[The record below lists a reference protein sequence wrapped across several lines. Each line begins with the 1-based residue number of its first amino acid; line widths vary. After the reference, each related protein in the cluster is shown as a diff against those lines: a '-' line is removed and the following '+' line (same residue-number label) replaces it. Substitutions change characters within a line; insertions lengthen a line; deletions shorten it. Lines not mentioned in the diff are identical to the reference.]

1 MKRAPTG
8 VVELERLVAGVDGD
22 RHGAD
27 GGHGLHQGALAAGGD
42 VDEAGVIGR
51 VELGV
56 IAAVSLVLEA
66 GKTPQVNNQ
75 SLVIKQ

>member
-8 VVELERLVAGVDGD
+8 LVELERLVAGVDGD

-27 GGHGLHQGALAAGGD
+27 GGHGLHQGALVAAGD

-56 IAAVSLVLEA
+56 IAAVTLVLEA
-66 GKTPQVNNQ
+66 GKTSEVN
-75 SLVIKQ
+75 